1 VANGPSN
8 PDTPWWSP
16 VDDEGEL
23 HPEFW
28 SGGMDVDLD
37 PRLAA
42 ELGADL
48 TPVVSDI
55 KALMY
60 DMPRSIRDMWNA
72 PTAWGKVGHGGLAT
86 IAGLSAI
93 PVVGKP
99 FDLLRAA
106 LKARKFKTKGLVRRP
121 QIQEVLKEMDEI
133 PPDRATS
140 WWGRKMEN
148 ARLARMAEEGFD
160 TTLYHGTY
168 KPMDPDDPWKH
179 LKPGSGEGY
188 DVWGEG
194 IYLGDPDK
202 ANIYS
207 GFGPGV
213 GTGNTPIRAA
223 DFEIGQ
229 PRTYPMM
236 VRSEKIFDW
245 DKFQKIQDEA
255 INKIDSKR
263 ARELGWE
270 GAMSEHMTSMGYG
283 DLNTNWDD
291 IHLNESRAK
300 MLKELGYEGF
310 SRGDVTVVWD
320 PKNMRSPHAQ
330 FKDMGSKD
338 MLANW
343 VGPGILGAGVAA
355 RATRDRENYVERYR
369 DGGIVSLHNRKNR

>member
-1 VANGPSN
+1 MANGSSN

-23 HPEFW
+23 DPEFW

-48 TPVVSDI
+48 TPVVGDI
-55 KALMY
+55 KALTY

-72 PTAWGKVGHGGLAT
+72 PTAWGKAGHAGLAT
-86 IAGLSAI
+86 LAGVSAI
-93 PVVGKP
+93 PFFGKP
-99 FDLLRAA
+99 FDFLRAA
-106 LKARKFKTKGLVRRP
+106 LKARKLKAKGIVRRP

-160 TTLYHGTY
+160 TTLYHGTW

-179 LKPGSGEGY
+179 LRPGQGEGY
-188 DVWGEG
+188 DAWGEG
-194 IYLGDPDK
+194 IYLGDPDN
-202 ANIYS
+202 ANVYAGS
-207 GFGPGV
+207 WPLELHS
-213 GTGNTPIRAA
+213 TGQSRM
-223 DFEIGQ
+223 
-229 PRTYPMM
+229 YPMM

-245 DKFQKIQDEA
+245 GVFKKIQEEA
-255 INKIDSKR
+255 INKIDHTR
-263 ARELGWE
+263 ASELGWKE
-270 GAMSEHMTSMGYG
+270 ALSEHMTSMGYG

-291 IHLNESRAK
+291 LYGDETRAK
-300 MLKELGYEGF
+300 LLKELGYEGF
-310 SRGDVTVVWD
+310 SVPGGNTVVWD
-320 PKNMRSPHAQ
+320 PKNMRSPYAQ
-330 FKDMGSKD
+330 FKDMESKD